1 MHIIYTHTKQL
12 DCAWTFIRLPRRI
25 ATHMSQLYENT
36 HIHKYIV
43 YALVAAYFADERDP
57 QTQTTWLVANLCAA
71 RLEHGHYPKQLGLP
85 TVAAMRTHIH
95 KYLFIF
101 KYARIVCV
109 RPHSLI
115 SQSFTC
121 TTT

>member
-43 YALVAAYFADERDP
+43 YALVAAYFVDERDP
-57 QTQTTWLVANLCAA
+57 QLGWWPICAQRDWSMVITPNNWA
-71 RLEHGHYPKQLGLP
+71 YQPLLPCGHIYINIYLYLN
-85 TVAAMRTHIH
+85 MR
-95 KYLFIF
+95 
-101 KYARIVCV
+101 V
-109 RPHSLI
+109 
-115 SQSFTC
+115 
-121 TTT
+121 